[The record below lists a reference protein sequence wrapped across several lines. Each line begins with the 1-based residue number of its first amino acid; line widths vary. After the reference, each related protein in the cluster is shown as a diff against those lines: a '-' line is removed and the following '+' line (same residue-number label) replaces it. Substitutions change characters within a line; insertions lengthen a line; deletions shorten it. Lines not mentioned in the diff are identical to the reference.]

1 MKTKCDLRACKS
13 NDAGF
18 CKLEGNWNCPDI
30 SVSMIRNEINDMSG
44 ITEAMRGVPTEDEV
58 RISKQK
64 QIRELLEQ
72 VSELMDDSWKE
83 DASFLLTY
91 INILE
96 EAYRSQSYTL
106 KYYKQTNDQ
115 LLRANEEH
123 YARLNAVIDQLR
135 RELKARTT
143 NT

>member
-1 MKTKCDLRACKS
+1 M
-13 NDAGF
+13 
-18 CKLEGNWNCPDI
+18 
-30 SVSMIRNEINDMSG
+30 
-44 ITEAMRGVPTEDEV
+44 TEDEV

-115 LLRANEEH
+115 LLTANEEH
-123 YARLNAVIDQLR
+123 YTRLNAVIDQLR
-135 RELKARTT
+135 KELKARE
-143 NT
+143 